1 MLRSKEGLAD
11 HPGKKNKSL
20 SLSIFF
26 PEAEEHAQSSRVSK
40 HFIKTC
46 KDSVQTD
53 SSLDHQARQRCFS

>member
-11 HPGKKNKSL
+11 HPGLKNKSL
-20 SLSIFF
+20 SPFFF
-26 PEAEEHAQSSRVSK
+26 PAAEEHAQSSRVSK